1 MEGINRVYSLITK
14 RFSLFSSTYINLQ
27 SSIRVLTDMVFT
39 NAVLI
44 NTVLT
49 NYRDKETLLKPM
61 IKMIRYILLR
71 LQADVM
77 LE

>member
-1 MEGINRVYSLITK
+1 MKGINRVYSLITK

-71 LQADVM
+71 LQANVM

>member
-1 MEGINRVYSLITK
+1 MKGINRVYSLITK